1 MSRKHFCNP
10 VLAFLF
16 LIYQE
21 TQKINGSSVAVFQF
35 FFTGLFCVRQQ
46 EDAETEDT
54 VPALKG

>member
-10 VLAFLF
+10 VLAFL

-21 TQKINGSSVAVFQF
+21 PQKINGSSVAVFQF
-35 FFTGLFCVRQQ
+35 FFTGLFCVMNK